1 MPTYF
6 REGSVVIRLFNGD
19 HNPPHVHIITPNGE
33 MQVSLVTLE
42 PLRGKIGRQEYQVA
56 LELIRSNIEFL
67 QSEWVRLNG

>member
-42 PLRGKIGRQEYQVA
+42 PLRGKIGRQ
-56 LELIRSNIEFL
+56 
-67 QSEWVRLNG
+67 